1 MAKHSSPLI
10 DRVLR
15 KAMEFEF
22 PAELQFNEYRD
33 AQRQADVLQVHFR
46 YHPFSEVSE
55 KFAFELAF
63 TDDVKQNAMAS
74 ADIMDRQIEDSLRQM
89 EAMWKNQFNFIFYRG
104 VPYVKEI
111 EENTY
116 RLKCELCDQQVEV
129 TQDDDIE
136 AKQDLY
142 MIFALKNID
151 CDCDDGWERP
161 PVDTDLHVEEGERIP
176 RFTV

>member
-10 DRVLR
+10 DQVLDI
-15 KAMEFEF
+15 ACEFEF

-33 AQRQADVLQVHFR
+33 QQRQADVLQVFFR

-63 TDDVKQNAMAS
+63 TDDVQNNPAMADMKRREI
-74 ADIMDRQIEDSLRQM
+74 ARSLRQM
-89 EAMWKNQFNFIFYRG
+89 ETMWKNQFNFIFYRG
-104 VPYVKEI
+104 VPYAKEI

-116 RLKCELCDQQVEV
+116 RLKCEMCDQQVEI
-129 TQDDDIE
+129 TQDDDIRW
-136 AKQDLY
+136 KQDLY
-142 MIFALKNID
+142 MVFALKNID

-161 PVDTDLHVEEGERIP
+161 GVDKDLQVDEGDFIP
-176 RFTV
+176 RFTIG

>member
-1 MAKHSSPLI
+1 MAKRSSPLI
-10 DRVLR
+10 DRVLER
-15 KAMEFEF
+15 AVEYEF

-33 AQRQADVLQVHFR
+33 QQRQADILQVYFR
-46 YHPFSEVSE
+46 YHPFSEVNE
-55 KFAFELAF
+55 KFACELAF
-63 TDDVKQNAMAS
+63 TDDVKQNVRDSDGLMN
-74 ADIMDRQIEDSLRQM
+74 RQIEDSLRQM

-104 VPYVKEI
+104 VPYAKEV

-129 TQDDDIE
+129 TQDDDIRE
-136 AKQDLY
+136 KQDFY

-161 PVDTDLHVEEGERIP
+161 PVDTDLHVNEGERIP